1 MASNSELYLMN
12 QLLNLEGVKVI
23 DYRIIEGIGIIL
35 SLENTQKKVVCPNC
49 GQTTELL
56 HQNNF
61 QTVRDLSFGQQ
72 LVYLKVNRRRMRCTH
87 CQNKFTEKLEFV
99 RRRRVHTLRFVERII
114 EEVLNSDIKNV
125 AKRNNLSEQEIETML
140 KDLGTDLVTEKP
152 VNLKKLGIDEIA
164 VVKGQRNYYVVLV
177 DLEKGKVVGLVE
189 KSAPPALRSPQRKD
203 GASRTKK
210 EITEYLEAWGEKVL
224 SKIQEVSIDLW
235 KTYKSIAEELM
246 PQAEIVAD
254 RFHVM
259 KQVTD
264 ELDSARRKIKRET
277 EKLKSKSQKE
287 KILSG
292 LKKSKYV
299 LLKNEKDLNEDEQE
313 KLKEV
318 KKVAPILTEMHAL
331 KEKLRDIFE
340 SSKDWKEGLLSL
352 ADWLKDISDYFPKS
366 FGTIKRWIGEII
378 AYFDE
383 GTTQGIVEGINN
395 KLKLIKRRAFGF
407 RNFDN
412 FQLRSLLTWH
422 FAG

>member
-177 DLEKGKVVGLVE
+177 DLEKKKVIGLVE
-189 KSAPPALRSPQRKD
+189 K
-203 GASRTKK
+203 RTKK
-210 EITEYLEAWGEKVL
+210 EITEYLEAWGEEVL

-277 EKLKSKSQKE
+277 EKIKSKSQKE
-287 KILSG
+287 KILAG

-299 LLKNEKDLNEDEQE
+299 LLKNEKDLNEAEQE

-318 KKVAPILTEMHAL
+318 EKVAPILTKMHAL

-340 SSKDWKEGLLSL
+340 SSKDWREGLLEI
-352 ADWLKDISDYFPKS
+352 ADWLKDVSKYFPKS

-422 FAG
+422 FAS

>member
-1 MASNSELYLMN
+1 MASNSELYLMT
-12 QLLNLEGVKVI
+12 QLLNLEGVRVI

-35 SLENTQKKVVCPNC
+35 SLENTKKEVVCPSC

-72 LVYLKVNRRRMRCTH
+72 SVYLKVNRRRMRCPH
-87 CQNKFTEKLEFV
+87 CQNKFTEELEFV
-99 RRRRVHTLRFVERII
+99 RKRRVHTLRFVEKII

-125 AKRNNLSEQEIETML
+125 AKRNDLSEQEIETML
-140 KDLGTDLVTEKP
+140 KDLGQDLFEEKP

-164 VVKGQRNYYVVLV
+164 VVKGQKNYYVVLV
-177 DLEKGKVVGLVE
+177 DLEKKKVIGLVE
-189 KSAPPALRSPQRKD
+189 K
-203 GASRTKK
+203 RTKK
-210 EITEYLEAWGEKVL
+210 EIMKYLEAWGEEVL

-235 KTYKSIAEELM
+235 KTYKNIAEELI
-246 PQAEIVAD
+246 PQATIVAD

-259 KQVTD
+259 KQVND
-264 ELDSARRKIKRET
+264 ELDAARRKIKREAQ
-277 EKLKSKSQKE
+277 KMKSKSKKE

-292 LKKSKYV
+292 LTKSKYV
-299 LLKNEKDLNEDEQE
+299 LLKNQKDLKESEKE

-318 KKVAPILTEMHAL
+318 EKVAPVLTKMHSL
-331 KEKLRDIFE
+331 KEELRNIFE
-340 SSKDWKEGLLSL
+340 TNKNWSEGLLDL
-352 ADWLKDISDYFPKS
+352 ADWLKNISEYFPKS

-412 FQLRSLLTWH
+412 FQIRSFLTWD
-422 FAG
+422 FTS